1 MKRFS
6 AYIAASLLVLSFALP
21 CFGTDSAAGGAKAKG
36 ASASDSKKQVYMG
49 DPATKRGY
57 ELGYDDGVKAGKE
70 DKKNGK
76 KENPSGHENYKLGEK
91 KFRAEYGNRGKF
103 VGGYQGGF
111 LKGYKSG
118 YGREKTDPEAAKLSK
133 QKEKEKPAEKASSA
147 ETKAKKAAAEAG
159 PKEASKPPVAPVK
172 AAPKPRAPS
181 TADDA
186 L

>member
-1 MKRFS
+1 MTFF
-6 AYIAASLLVLSFALP
+6 LSFVLFFSITNLFLFAADSS
-21 CFGTDSAAGGAKAKG
+21 TNAQKTAKSAAGA
-36 ASASDSKKQVYMG
+36 DSKKQVYMG

-76 KENPSGHENYKLGEK
+76 KESPSSREEYKVGDK
-91 KFRAEYGNRGKF
+91 KFRSEYGSRAKF

-118 YGREKTDPEAAKLSK
+118 YNREKIDPEAAKLTK
-133 QKEKEKPAEKASSA
+133 AKEKETKTLEKDGSADSKGKKVSSEPSLVKDSTKPIAPSKP
-147 ETKAKKAAAEAG
+147 KAKTPTA
-159 PKEASKPPVAPVK
+159 
-172 AAPKPRAPS
+172 
-181 TADDA
+181 ADDA